1 MLSPTRHELGIKF
14 LSVHIFNLS
23 NIQST
28 INIQTRYSVIITYQ
42 RISKKTNRIRKCIQ
56 AKFSIMHL
64 NIRSISNKFDSLK
77 NFIDTLNIISF
88 QIIGLTETWLND
100 NIMNCFILNNYEY
113 FAPNRPEKRGGGLYV
128 QNNWSINLGTT

>member
-28 INIQTRYSVIITYQ
+28 INIQTRYSVIIIYQ
-42 RISKKTNRIRKCIQ
+42 RISKKPNRIRKCIQ

-77 NFIDTLNIISF
+77 NFIDTLNIVPF

>member
-28 INIQTRYSVIITYQ
+28 INIQTRYSVIIIYQ